1 MQNFGRKSAKKVLV
15 GCQTNLVHQK
25 ISYCTSPDWETWS
38 ISILEYMG
46 FRARLHQMSLAPV
59 WNDFWR
65 LWWPMISGNGWG
77 LCFPDICLTVEEE
90 PRENL
95 NQENWAYRGSNPG
108 PLKTLGK
115 SCRSCRSVSH
125 ELTPQQAQHRVDICR
140 QLIGNPEDNRFIR
153 RIVPCYE
160 KYVYYHNPDASK
172 QWLGP
177 RKPAKSS
184 LKKIRFGPKVMLW
197 LVEFWR
203 CHSLGICS
211 KRECSRCGSLFSTTG
226 TSSWNFETELPSIR

>member
-1 MQNFGRKSAKKVLV
+1 MGYREYTQSFGIKSAKKKVLV

-95 NQENWAYRGSNPG
+95 NQENWADRGSNPG

-115 SCRSCRSVSH
+115 SCRSCRSVGLSH
-125 ELTPQQAQHRVDICR
+125 ELTPQQAQRRVDISR
-140 QLIGNPEDNRFIR
+140 QLIGNPMDDRFIR
-153 RIVPCYE
+153 RIVTCDE
-160 KYVYYHNPDASK
+160 KWIYYRNPDAWK
-172 QWLGP
+172 
-177 RKPAKSS
+177 
-184 LKKIRFGPKVMLW
+184 LW
-197 LVEFWR
+197 LR
-203 CHSLGICS
+203 PRQPTKGIV
-211 KRECSRCGSLFSTTG
+211 KK
-226 TSSWNFETELPSIR
+226 